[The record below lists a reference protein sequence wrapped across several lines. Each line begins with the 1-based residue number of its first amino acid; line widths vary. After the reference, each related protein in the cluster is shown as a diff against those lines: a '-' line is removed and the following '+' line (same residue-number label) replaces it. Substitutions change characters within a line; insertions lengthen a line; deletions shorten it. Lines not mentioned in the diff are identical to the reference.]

1 MELMLMYML
10 FASIAK
16 NQLRAARAVTW
27 TADIIGATTEGT
39 MA

>member
-10 FASIAK
+10 FASVAK
-16 NQLRAARAVTW
+16 NQLRAARAVTC
-27 TADIIGATTEGT
+27 TADIIAATTEGT